1 MQGKLAELRQ
11 EKGEHELVAATLKD
25 ADSDRKA
32 WRLVGMKNQPVTFCK
47 LFQVAFLRNDQ
58 SEKSSQLWKS
68 RSRDSLK
75 SWRRSKLP

>member
-32 WRLVGMKNQPVTFCK
+32 WRLVGMINLPVTLCK
-47 LFQVAFLRNDQ
+47 LFQVAFLLSDQ
-58 SEKSSQLWKS
+58 SEKSFQLLKS

-75 SWRRSKLP
+75 LWRRSKLP

>member
-32 WRLVGMKNQPVTFCK
+32 WRLVGMKNLPVTLCK
-47 LFQVAFLRNDQ
+47 LLR
-58 SEKSSQLWKS
+58 W
-68 RSRDSLK
+68 RSY
-75 SWRRSKLP
+75 